1 MKRISILVTV
11 VMATGAYGARSH
23 TVPFS
28 CRISYSPYAYEHGS
42 SGLIPRCVHY
52 SPYALGHG
60 YSGLVPSTIRYN
72 PYALVPGHSGLI
84 SELGCCCVSCA
95 TWTGLYVRDGCADR
109 SAKAPC
115 CEDREANQGPEGG
128 WPRPAPGQR
137 ARAPVQTR
145 VPAPDP
151 KRAILAYLSQMR
163 PGRFQVTRL
172 VSMDNETVSF
182 DVVLED
188 RNMVIKYWNGRK
200 IQWIRRLGD
209 HRLRAWTDYLV
220 NWIAY
225 RDEFEAAGGK
235 VYHIASDNTYALL
248 GELATCLR
256 AKSG

>member
-23 TVPFS
+23 TVPFT
-28 CRISYSPYAYEHGS
+28 CRITYSSYAYEYGS
-42 SGLIPRCVHY
+42 SGLIPRCVQY
-52 SPYALGHG
+52 SPYALRYG
-60 YSGLVPSTIRYN
+60 YSGLVPSSIRYN
-72 PYALVPGHSGLI
+72 PYVLVPGHSGLI

-95 TWTGLYVRDGCADR
+95 MWTGLAVQDGCTSR
-109 SAKAPC
+109 STRAPHG
-115 CEDREANQGPEGG
+115 EAPEVDSGSAGG

-137 ARAPVQTR
+137 ASAPALTR
-145 VPAPDP
+145 VPKPDP
-151 KRAILAYLSQMR
+151 KRAILTYLSEIR
-163 PGRFQVTRL
+163 TGRFQVTRL

-188 RNMVIKYWNGRK
+188 KNTVIKYWNGPK
-200 IQWIRRLGD
+200 IEWIRRLGD
-209 HRLRAWTDYLV
+209 HRLRVWTDYLV
-220 NWIAY
+220 DWIAY